1 MATPKTTKRTTTT
14 KTRAKRGTT
23 TRAKSKPIKKTAK
36 ELEHHYKVMY
46 ELKVIALVAFT
57 LFTMLSLYTSTVGQL
72 GHAIKSIYLGLCSY
86 VGFILPVFIFI
97 YIFVHINLNLRPAR
111 NRIYIAMSLILLGAL
126 LLTTMMVF
134 PGVER
139 DLFKVESNF
148 ATVNQYKLTFDRSVL
163 LKGGGVFG
171 ELLTLGILKLIGNIG
186 AFILII
192 VCFVSGFIVWTRIS
206 LHDLWDEKRKKQA
219 EKRKIK
225 QEEIARLMEARAAE
239 SISKPEAM
247 EAPKKTEP
255 RKSEPQKVHESDSA
269 HFLNTL
275 DAFKKASRKKDI
287 KTFDYDAYEK
297 DEVKPAENGRSDR
310 PAEDLGLKPPVT
322 PSVPPSVVAP
332 NVTPPDTKLEIKP
345 DVKATIK
352 PEVTASPLKSESA
365 NVSQTDDIQSGAAI
379 NMPSENGE
387 KKVVKIKEK
396 DIEPE
401 IRQSVNDEIR
411 ENVSKSLENYVLPPI
426 TLLKENKSTKH
437 LDNQDEYI
445 EMAKLLEETLNNFN
459 VDAKVVSVKRGPSIT
474 MFEVQLSPGIKVSKI
489 VGLSEDIAL
498 NLATSH
504 VRIAPIPGKAAI
516 GIEVPNKVTSMVTIK
531 EVLNSTEFKKQS
543 SKITI
548 GLGKDIS
555 GNAIVGDLASMPHLL
570 IAGAT
575 GSGKSVCVNTII
587 SSILFNARPDEV
599 KFLMIDPK
607 VVELSTYNGIPH
619 LILPVVTDAKKASI
633 ALNWAVNEMTR
644 RYKLFAEQTVRDMKG
659 YNKKAEP
666 QGLELLPQI
675 VVIIDELADLM
686 MVAPNQVEDAIC
698 RLAQM
703 ARAAGIHLIV
713 ATQRPSVDVITGLIK
728 ANIPSRIAFSVSS
741 SIDSRTIIDMGGAE
755 KLLGKGDMLFYPVGA
770 AKPKRTQGAFMSD
783 EEVEAVVSFI
793 KNQSLEVNYN
803 ESILD
808 DVQSVDQDFDEAD
821 EYLEEAIRFAL
832 ESGQASASMMQRRFR
847 VGYNR
852 AARMVDAMEERGIIG
867 PSRGSKPR
875 EVLMT
880 VSEFDS
886 IYSMDDDGMDILET
900 SAESSYEEAEIDDYA
915 YESNEENDD
924 AINSENETYED
935 SAFEAYEDDELEET
949 EA

>member
-1 MATPKTTKRTTTT
+1 
-14 KTRAKRGTT
+14 
-23 TRAKSKPIKKTAK
+23 
-36 ELEHHYKVMY
+36 
-46 ELKVIALVAFT
+46 
-57 LFTMLSLYTSTVGQL
+57 
-72 GHAIKSIYLGLCSY
+72 
-86 VGFILPVFIFI
+86 
-97 YIFVHINLNLRPAR
+97 
-111 NRIYIAMSLILLGAL
+111 
-126 LLTTMMVF
+126 MMVF
-134 PGVER
+134 SGVER
-139 DLFKVESNF
+139 DLFKLNSNF
-148 ATVNQYKLTFDRSVL
+148 GIAEQYKTTFARSIL
-163 LKGGGVFG
+163 LKGGGIIG
-171 ELLTLGILKLIGNIG
+171 ELITFGVLKLIGNIG

-192 VCFVSGFIVWTRIS
+192 VSFVSGFIVWTRIS
-206 LHDLWDEKRKKQA
+206 IHDLWEEKRKKQL
-219 EKRKIK
+219 EKKRIK
-225 QEEIARLMEARAAE
+225 QEEIARLMEARAV
-239 SISKPEAM
+239 
-247 EAPKKTEP
+247 
-255 RKSEPQKVHESDSA
+255 SEPPQPESVLNANGQKKGSQKEVPQRVVPQHNVEADSE

-275 DAFKKASRKKDI
+275 DNYRKASRKKDV
-287 KTFDYDAYEK
+287 KAFDYDSYEK
-297 DEVKPAENGRSDR
+297 VDDQKVQSDEVKSDI
-310 PAEDLGLKPPVT
+310 PTANMHKS
-322 PSVPPSVVAP
+322 SVPPMPVVPPVHHSAP
-332 NVTPPDTKLEIKP
+332 ELVMSSAKSNLKSDSKDAFQRDLQAKP
-345 DVKATIK
+345 KVD
-352 PEVTASPLKSESA
+352 PEVKVQSEPS
-365 NVSQTDDIQSGAAI
+365 VTETMTSKTD
-379 NMPSENGE
+379 SEVKLAE
-387 KKVVKIKEK
+387 SYEDEATREPDSVPKHMATTTESSDKKVVKIKEK

-401 IRQSVNDEIR
+401 VRQSVNDEIK
-411 ENVSKSLENYVLPPI
+411 ENITKPVEHYVLPPI
-426 TLLKENKSTKH
+426 SLLKDNKNAQFLEN
-437 LDNQDEYI
+437 QEEYI
-445 EMAKLLEETLNNFN
+445 EMAKLLEETLVNFN
-459 VDAKVVSVKRGPSIT
+459 VDAKVISVKRGPTIT
-474 MFEVQLSPGIKVSKI
+474 MFEVQLSPGVKVSKI

-531 EVLNSTEFKKQS
+531 EVLNSQEFKKQT

-644 RYKLFAEQTVRDMKG
+644 RYKLFAELTVRDMKG
-659 YNKKAEP
+659 YNKKAKP

-741 SIDSRTIIDMGGAE
+741 AIDSRTIIDMSGAE

-783 EEVEAVVSFI
+783 DEVEGVVNFI
-793 KNQSLEVNYN
+793 KNQSVEVTYN

-808 DVQSVDQDFDEAD
+808 DVQSVEQDFEEAD
-821 EYLEEAIRFAL
+821 EYLEEAIRVVL
-832 ESGQASASMMQRRFR
+832 DSGQASASMMQRKFR

-852 AARMVDAMEERGIIG
+852 AARMIDSMEERGLIG

-880 VSEFDS
+880 MAEFDAMYDHS
-886 IYSMDDDGMDILET
+886 DSEDASNDDLNISDVSDYNQDNDIEFDLDDHQEMPSDDDLYDP
-900 SAESSYEEAEIDDYA
+900 ADFEEKSVDDSEI
-915 YESNEENDD
+915 
-924 AINSENETYED
+924 
-935 SAFEAYEDDELEET
+935 
-949 EA
+949 

>member
-1 MATPKTTKRTTTT
+1 MATPKTTRKTT
-14 KTRAKRGTT
+14 KKPATSRTKKTQTAKKP
-23 TRAKSKPIKKTAK
+23 AKSVK

-46 ELKVIALVAFT
+46 ELKVILLVAFT
-57 LFTMLSLYTSTVGQL
+57 LFTMLSLYTSTVGNL
-72 GHAIKSIYLGLCSY
+72 GHFIKSVYLGMGSY
-86 VGFILPVFIFI
+86 VGYVLPIFIFI
-97 YIFVHINLNLRPAR
+97 YVFVHINLNLRPAR
-111 NRIYIAMSLILLGAL
+111 NRLYIALTLLLIGSL

-139 DLFKVESNF
+139 DLFKTDSNF
-148 ATVNQYKLTFDRSVL
+148 FKMEQYKTSFIRSVAL
-163 LKGGGVFG
+163 EGGGVLG
-171 ELLTLGILKLIGNIG
+171 ELMTLGILKLVGNIG
-186 AFILII
+186 AFIVII
-192 VCFVSGFIVWTRIS
+192 LCFMTGFIIWTRIS
-206 LHDLWDEKRKKQA
+206 IHDLWEQKRQKTIEKKQIKQA
-219 EKRKIK
+219 EMAQI
-225 QEEIARLMEARAAE
+225 LEAKSSTETA
-239 SISKPEAM
+239 KPEKQKK
-247 EAPKKTEP
+247 EAL
-255 RKSEPQKVHESDSA
+255 PQQSMAVASDSE
-269 HFLNTL
+269 HFLSTL
-275 DAFKKASRKKDI
+275 DAFKRQKRKKDVSV
-287 KTFDYDAYEK
+287 FDYDTYEAPAEAK
-297 DEVKPAENGRSDR
+297 TAEVKPASKTEQEPIKETKADVKHEPEKREMVR
-310 PAEDLGLKPPVT
+310 ETVT
-322 PSVPPSVVAP
+322 AAPMVEEVVEVIKSGNISETIKTTVAVPPTVAST
-332 NVTPPDTKLEIKP
+332 VEAVGTTGAA
-345 DVKATIK
+345 VASS
-352 PEVTASPLKSESA
+352 TASA
-365 NVSQTDDIQSGAAI
+365 QTHIPEAEPQ
-379 NMPSENGE
+379 
-387 KKVVKIKEK
+387 KVVKLKDK

-401 IRQSVNDEIR
+401 IKQTVNDEIR
-411 ENVSKSLENYVLPPI
+411 ENVNKTIEHYTLPPM
-426 TLLKENKSTKH
+426 TLLSENQSEKQTE
-437 LDNQDEYI
+437 NQQEYM

-459 VDAKVVSVKRGPSIT
+459 VDAKVISVKRGPSIT
-474 MFEVQLSPGIKVSKI
+474 MFEVQLSPGIKVSKV
-489 VGLSEDIAL
+489 VGLSDDIAL

-531 EVLNSTEFKKQS
+531 EVLSSGDFQKHP
-543 SKITI
+543 SKIAI
-548 GLGKDIS
+548 ALGKDIS

-587 SSILFNARPDEV
+587 SSILYRAKPDEV

-607 VVELSTYNGIPH
+607 VVELSNYNGIPH
-619 LILPVVTDAKKASI
+619 LILPVVTDPKKASV

-659 YNKKAEP
+659 YNKKAKQTGMEI
-666 QGLELLPQI
+666 LPQI

-741 SIDSRTIIDMGGAE
+741 SVDSRTIIDMGGAE

-783 EEVEAVVSFI
+783 EEVEAVVTFI
-793 KNQSLEVNYN
+793 KNQSIEVEYN

-808 DVQSVDQDFDEAD
+808 DVQSVEQGFDEAD
-821 EYLEEAIRFAL
+821 EYLEDAIRFVL

-852 AARMVDAMEERGIIG
+852 AARMVDSMEERGIVG

-880 VSEFDS
+880 LDEFEAMMDEDTDTS
-886 IYSMDDDGMDILET
+886 YSVAHDIEADL
-900 SAESSYEEAEIDDYA
+900 EAENPVTVDETRLDLDSDVDF
-915 YESNEENDD
+915 ESEMDMD
-924 AINSENETYED
+924 SNSN
-935 SAFEAYEDDELEET
+935 SNA
-949 EA
+949 